1 MTSGKTFQI
10 GDLASATGVTPDT
23 IRYYERQRLLPKAE
37 RTAGGFRTYDASAVA
52 RIEFVRRAK
61 AHGLTL
67 REIRELVSYQASA
80 GRDGCQSVHDLLSR
94 KLKELDSRRVELEA
108 FSATL
113 SHYLTLCERAL
124 QGRSTVEC
132 PVVEDL
138 GTSKRTTA
146 K

>member
-1 MTSGKTFQI
+1 M
-10 GDLASATGVTPDT
+10 D
-23 IRYYERQRLLPKAE
+23 
-37 RTAGGFRTYDASAVA
+37 

-94 KLKELDSRRVELEA
+94 KLSELEARRVELEA

-113 SHYLTLCERAL
+113 RTYLTMCERAL
-124 QGRSTVEC
+124 KGQSNVDC
-132 PVVEDL
+132 PVVE
-138 GTSKRTTA
+138 G
-146 K
+146 

>member
-1 MTSGKTFQI
+1 VVN
-10 GDLASATGVTPDT
+10 LSATASRAV
-23 IRYYERQRLLPKAE
+23 RS
-37 RTAGGFRTYDASAVA
+37 TY
-52 RIEFVRRAK
+52 
-61 AHGLTL
+61 
-67 REIRELVSYQASA
+67 ELVSYQASA
-80 GRDGCQSVHDLLSR
+80 DRDGCQSVHDLLSR

-124 QGRSTVEC
+124 KGRSMVEC

-138 GTSKRTTA
+138 GTPKRATA

>member
-1 MTSGKTFQI
+1 MARKTFQI
-10 GDLASATGVTPDT
+10 GDLANATGLTPDA
-23 IRYYERQRLLPKAE
+23 IRYYERQKLLPKAE
-37 RTAGGFRTYDASAVA
+37 RTAGGFRTYDASTIE

-80 GRDGCQSVHDLLSR
+80 GREGCQSVHDLLLR
-94 KLKELDSRRVELEA
+94 KLKELDSRRVELEE

-113 SHYLTLCERAL
+113 RTYLAMCERAL
-124 QGRSTVEC
+124 RGQSKVEC

-138 GTSKRTTA
+138 GTRKRAAA

>member
-1 MTSGKTFQI
+1 MARKTLQI
-10 GDLASATGVTPDT
+10 GDVADATGLTPDT
-23 IRYYERQRLLPKAE
+23 IRYYERQKLLPKAE
-37 RTAGGFRTYDASAVA
+37 RTAGGFRTYDASTVE

-80 GRDGCQSVHDLLSR
+80 GRDSCQNVHDLLSR
-94 KLKELDSRRVELEA
+94 KLGELNSRRVELEE

-113 SHYLTLCERAL
+113 RRYLAMCERAL
-124 QGRSTVEC
+124 KGQAKVDC

-138 GTSKRTTA
+138 GTRKRAAA

>member
-1 MTSGKTFQI
+1 MARKTFQI
-10 GDLASATGVTPDT
+10 GDLANATGLTPDT
-23 IRYYERQRLLPKAE
+23 IRYYERQKLLPKAE
-37 RTAGGFRTYDASAVA
+37 RTAGGFRTYEASTVE

-94 KLKELDSRRVELEA
+94 KLRELDSRRVELEE
-108 FSATL
+108 FSVTL
-113 SHYLTLCERAL
+113 QTYLVMCERAL
-124 QGRSTVEC
+124 KGQSVEC

-138 GTSKRTTA
+138 GTRKRATA

>member
-1 MTSGKTFQI
+1 MARKTFQI
-10 GDLASATGVTPDT
+10 GDLANATGLTPDT
-23 IRYYERQRLLPKAE
+23 IRYYERQKLLPKAQ
-37 RTAGGFRTYDASAVA
+37 RTAGGFRTYDARTVE
-52 RIEFVRRAK
+52 RLEFVRRAK

-80 GRDGCQSVHDLLSR
+80 GREGCQSVHDLLSR
-94 KLKELDSRRVELEA
+94 KLNELDARRIELDA

-113 SHYLTLCERAL
+113 HTYLTMCERAL
-124 QGRSTVEC
+124 EGQSKVEC

-138 GTSKRTTA
+138 GTRKKATA

>member
-1 MTSGKTFQI
+1 MARKTFQI
-10 GDLASATGVTPDT
+10 GDLANATGLTPDT
-23 IRYYERQRLLPKAE
+23 IRYYERQKLLPKAE
-37 RTAGGFRTYDASAVA
+37 RTEGGFRTYDASAVA

-94 KLKELDSRRVELEA
+94 KLRELDSRRVELEE

-113 SHYLTLCERAL
+113 RTYLAMCARAL
-124 QGRSTVEC
+124 KGQSTVEC

-138 GTSKRTTA
+138 GTRKRAAVT
-146 K
+146 